1 MRSAPLGEGSLP
13 RPLGTAAGMPSVLHR
28 SDRCLRQR
36 RRVRLLT
43 LVLEERGLAS
53 PPGSVHTR
61 GGLWG
66 RSTQRKTAGWWPPGR
81 HCPTLTLTAC
91 TGALGGAGHTGRPRG
106 EGCGEPASRLQGHG
120 PVGQPP
126 SGSDLARPSELLP
139 QPERSLLSPL
149 CVSQLLTKF
158 NENSPSIPLFFEHP
172 RFLHL

>member
-13 RPLGTAAGMPSVLHR
+13 RPLGTAAGTPSVLHR

-36 RRVRLLT
+36 RRVRLPT

-81 HCPTLTLTAC
+81 HCPALTLPAC
-91 TGALGGAGHTGRPRG
+91 TGALGGRRG
-106 EGCGEPASRLQGHG
+106 EQGTQGNHARRGAGSRLRAFRDVARSVSH
-120 PVGQPP
+120 PAAATSPALP
-126 SGSDLARPSELLP
+126 SFSPSP
-139 QPERSLLSPL
+139 SAASSLL
-149 CVSQLLTKF
+149 CVSRSF
-158 NENSPSIPLFFEHP
+158 
-172 RFLHL
+172 